1 MQPVEFVADY
11 ELVVEAATL
20 AGTTPAVLDAIGA
33 SAGRDFRDVVAGEA
47 VPDPPSVKSDPR
59 IYVADAT
66 VRAFLADYYRLRANP
81 QQFASEADASE
92 ADASEADASEAD
104 ASEADARVSPQALP
118 DIGLSYRDD
127 FAFMLK
133 MRAPAE
139 VLTFVIQSLCKFVLT
154 VARSS
159 PTGMA
164 VAKSSLQSIVQG
176 VRRLSKPGQFDWAI
190 FSGERELLLEDELAP
205 DQVGDVGEDVEAV
218 QNSHSME
225 TISGDNIDYDTSE
238 NNPNNEP

>member
-92 ADASEADASEAD
+92 ADASEADA
-104 ASEADARVSPQALP
+104 RVSPQALP

-127 FAFMLK
+127 FAFLLK